1 MDSNIEQVRT
11 VVGVFGAARLRPLPR
26 SAQQGSEPSL
36 FASVVGLRGYK
47 LNPAVQRYLAAGPQL
62 HRPRHRPDT
71 RPQHRITMRLP
82 AKTIRKIVEDYSDG
96 ATAALVAKRYGIAK
110 STVLG
115 LIRGAGAEVRRPR
128 LDNDDITLIVAL
140 HREGLQ
146 QSEIAA
152 RVGCS
157 PSAVWHALR
166 RISAI

>member
-1 MDSNIEQVRT
+1 
-11 VVGVFGAARLRPLPR
+11 
-26 SAQQGSEPSL
+26 
-36 FASVVGLRGYK
+36 
-47 LNPAVQRYLAAGPQL
+47 
-62 HRPRHRPDT
+62 
-71 RPQHRITMRLP
+71 MRLP